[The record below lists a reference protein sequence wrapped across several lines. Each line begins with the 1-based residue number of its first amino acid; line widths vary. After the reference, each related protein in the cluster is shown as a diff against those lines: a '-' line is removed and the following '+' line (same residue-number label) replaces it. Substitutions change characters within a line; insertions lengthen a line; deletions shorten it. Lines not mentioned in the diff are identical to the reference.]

1 MQVSGKNLTKGIEEL
16 SVSNSF
22 NQAGSQM
29 AECIVK
35 LFGGLRTAAGW
46 AEKQVTCATIRG
58 ALETICIENEML
70 QTEIFDGVALHPYV
84 RVMIN
89 GRDSELEQGLDT
101 IVSTNDQIAIFPPL
115 AGG

>member
-1 MQVSGKNLTKGIEEL
+1 MKGLEEL

-29 AECIVK
+29 AECKVK
-35 LFGGLRTAAGW
+35 LFGGLRTKAGW
-46 AEKQVTCATIRG
+46 AEKQVTCATIRE
-58 ALETICIENEML
+58 ALETICMENEIL
-70 QTEIFDGVALHPYV
+70 QAAIFDGIALHPYV

-89 GRDSELEQGLDT
+89 GRDSELAQGLDT
-101 IVSTNDQIAIFPPL
+101 NVSENDQIAIFLPI

>member
-1 MQVSGKNLTKGIEEL
+1 MKGIEEL

-29 AECIVK
+29 VECKVK
-35 LFGGLRTAAGW
+35 LFGGLRTVAGW
-46 AEKQVTCATIRG
+46 AEKQVACATIRG
-58 ALETICIENEML
+58 ALETICMENEML
-70 QTEIFDGVALHPYV
+70 QAAIFDGVALHPYV

-89 GRDSELEQGLDT
+89 GRDSELLQGLDT
-101 IVSTNDQIAIFPPL
+101 IVFANDQIAIFPPI